1 MQLSKTS
8 KIVVG
13 TFTILQLFAG
23 LGFVV
28 WIFAALVPQAIA
40 LGDDPAPEMVFGMIG
55 GMIIWTILIV
65 VLSTVLLIFYLI
77 HAGTNKETSNGVNI
91 LWIALI
97 LLFNGLAEVVYFFM
111 EVLPDRSLTA
121 KLEN

>member
-8 KIVVG
+8 KIVIG

-55 GMIIWTILIV
+55 GMI
-65 VLSTVLLIFYLI
+65 
-77 HAGTNKETSNGVNI
+77 G
-91 LWIALI
+91 
-97 LLFNGLAEVVYFFM
+97 GL
-111 EVLPDRSLTA
+111 PHS
-121 KLEN
+121 

>member
-55 GMIIWTILIV
+55 GMIIWTILIA
-65 VLSTVLLIFYLI
+65 VLITVLLVFYLI
-77 HAGTNKETSNGVNI
+77 HAGTNKETSNGVKI

-111 EVLPDRSLTA
+111 EVLPDKSLTA